1 MNVNRKLIQ
10 KAEELKPALLKRR
23 VKLAGT
29 EQCLQ
34 EGDSEV
40 YDFGEHLTGR
50 LAIAFSY
57 EGHHPDAPAL
67 LRIHFA
73 ENVRELEEDAA
84 AYRGWISPS
93 WIQTETVHVDRIP
106 GTFRLGRRYAFR
118 YVRIEV
124 LSLSTR
130 FTLKIRG
137 LTAVSETSA
146 DEAKLPSL
154 SAELLPRG
162 EEELLSGID
171 SVACRTLRECMQEV
185 FEDGPKRD
193 RRLWLGDLRLQALTN
208 YVTYRN
214 NDLVKRCLYLF
225 AGTAFP
231 DGRLASN
238 VFVEPRVEADDSYM
252 FDYAMLFVKALQDYV
267 NETEDSDCLRELWPA
282 TRKQILGAE
291 QYFGEDGLIHAPE
304 EPVWCFLDWNL
315 ELDKETGALGVWLY
329 CAEAAVDLARRL
341 KDHSFTEEICEK
353 IRIRRE
359 AARTLLRTPDGLFT
373 SGPMKQISMASQVWA
388 ILGGISSD
396 PGILTRAEQ
405 CGALKMVS
413 PYLCHYYIE
422 ALIKTG
428 KKQEALDMIL
438 RYWGGMIREG
448 ADTFWEL
455 YDPED
460 PDASP
465 YGGTV
470 VNSYCH
476 AWSCTPAYFI
486 REGLLV

>member
-1 MNVNRKLIQ
+1 MNKEWIR
-10 KAEELKPALLKRR
+10 KAEELKPALSRSR
-23 VKLAGT
+23 VRLPGT
-29 EQCLQ
+29 GKSLR
-34 EGDSEV
+34 EGDSEI

-50 LAIAFSY
+50 LAVAFSY

-67 LRIHFA
+67 LRISFA
-73 ENVRELEEDAA
+73 ENGKELREDPS

-118 YVRIEV
+118 YVRIEALT
-124 LSLSTR
+124 LSSR
-130 FTLKIRG
+130 FELKVRS

-146 DEAKLPSL
+146 DEAKLLPL
-154 SAELLPRG
+154 RAELLPS
-162 EEELLSGID
+162 EEKDLLLEID
-171 SVACRTLRECMQEV
+171 RVSVKTLKECMQEV

-193 RRLWLGDLRLQALTN
+193 RRLWLGDLRLQAMTN

-214 NDLVKRCLYLF
+214 HDLVKRCLYLF

-267 NETEDSDCLRELWPA
+267 KKTGDLDCLRELWPA
-282 TRKQILGAE
+282 ARDQIFGAE
-291 QYFGEDGLIHAPE
+291 RYFGKDGLIHAPE

-329 CAEAAVDLARRL
+329 CAEAAADLAEKL
-341 KDHSFTEEICEK
+341 GDLTFAKEIRQK
-353 IRIRRE
+353 IRLRRE
-359 AARTLLRTPDGLFT
+359 TARTRLCTTDGLFV
-373 SGPMKQISMASQVWA
+373 SGPLKQISMASQIWA
-388 ILGGISSD
+388 ILGGISDD
-396 PGILTRAEQ
+396 PGILRRAEQ

-413 PYLCHYYIE
+413 PYLYHYYVE
-422 ALIKTG
+422 ALIKIG
-428 KKQEALDMIL
+428 KKQEALDAVL
-438 RYWGGMIREG
+438 KYWGGMIREG

-465 YGGTV
+465 YGGTA